1 MSEEK
6 RLQEDLEKGKA
17 MEEFFE
23 EAPLQRIA
31 EEKAA
36 YEEKVAKATA
46 KFPERK
52 EVEGQRLY
60 TPLDVK
66 DFDYCEKLG
75 FPGMYPFTRGVQPTM
90 YRGRLWTMRAYAGF
104 ATAEETN
111 ARYKY
116 LLEAGQTGLSV
127 AMDLPTQIGLDS
139 DHELSHGEVGKVG
152 VAIDSLADM
161 EALFEGIPLDKV
173 STSMT
178 INGPAAVLLAM
189 YVAVAE
195 KQGVKPEQLRG
206 TIQNDILKEYIARG
220 TYIFPPRP
228 SMRLVTD
235 TFAYCSKNIPKWNT
249 ISVGAYHI
257 REAGASEVQE
267 IAFAFANAMA
277 YIDAAIQA
285 GQKVD
290 DFAPG
295 ISWIFTAGLDFFSEV
310 AKFRAARRLWA
321 RIMKERY
328 GATVPKA
335 QMLRVHVH
343 TAGSVLTAQQPLINA
358 IRITWQAM
366 SAILGGIQSMACCAY
381 DEAIAIPTEESATL
395 ALRTQQLLAYESNIP
410 NTIDPLAGS
419 YYVESLTDKI
429 EQEAYEYIKK
439 IDEMGGAVAAIEH
452 GYMQQEMARN
462 AFSDQRDIETGK
474 RTVIGVNKY
483 VDNSKANEDQE
494 VLTVDLAVGERQV
507 ARLEKMKA
515 NRDNE
520 AVKASLEKLR
530 AAAKGTENLMP
541 YLIDAV
547 KTYATLGEICGVLR
561 EEFGEFKPSIYY

>member
-1 MSEEK
+1 MDKEK
-6 RLQEDLEKGKA
+6 LQQGLNEY
-17 MEEFFE
+17 
-23 EAPLQRIA
+23 EA
-31 EEKAA
+31 
-36 YEEKVAKATA
+36 KVAKATA

-52 EVEGQRLY
+52 NFEAQRLY
-60 TPLDVK
+60 TPLDIE
-66 DFDYCEKLG
+66 DFDYGEKLG
-75 FPGMYPFTRGVQPTM
+75 FPGQYPFTRGVQPTM

-161 EALFEGIPLDKV
+161 EALFDGIPLDKV

-195 KQGVKPEQLRG
+195 KQGVKPEALKG

-228 SMRLVTD
+228 SMRLITD
-235 TFAYCSKNIPKWNT
+235 TFEYCSKNIPKWNT

-277 YIDAAIQA
+277 YIDAAIKA

-295 ISWIFTAGLDFFSEV
+295 ISWIFTAGLDFFGEV
-310 AKFRAARRLWA
+310 TKFRAARRLWA

-328 GATVPKA
+328 GASVPKA

-343 TAGSVLTAQQPLINA
+343 TAGSVLTAQQPLNNVV
-358 IRITWQAM
+358 RITWQAL
-366 SAILGGIQSMACCAY
+366 SAVLGGIQSMACCAY
-381 DEAIAIPTEESATL
+381 DEAIALPTEESATL
-395 ALRTQQLLAYESNIP
+395 ALRTQQLLAYESGVTD
-410 NTIDPLAGS
+410 TIDPLAGS
-419 YYVESLTDKI
+419 YYIETLTDKI
-429 EQEAYEYIKK
+429 EKEAYDYIDK
-439 IDEMGGAVAAIEH
+439 IDRMGGAVAAIEQ
-452 GYMQQEMARN
+452 GYMQQEMA
-462 AFSDQRDIETGK
+462 AHAYEYQHEVEVGK
-474 RTVIGVNKY
+474 RTVIGVNKFN
-483 VDNSKANEDQE
+483 DSKKLAEQD
-494 VLTVDLAVGERQV
+494 VLTADLSVGERQI

-515 NRDNE
+515 ARDNE
-520 AVKASLEKLR
+520 AVKAALEKLR
-530 AAAKGTENLMP
+530 EAAKGTENLMP

-561 EEFGEFKPSIYY
+561 EEFGEYKQSGSMF

>member
-1 MSEEK
+1 MDKEK
-6 RLQEDLEKGKA
+6 LQQGLNEY
-17 MEEFFE
+17 
-23 EAPLQRIA
+23 EA
-31 EEKAA
+31 
-36 YEEKVAKATA
+36 KVAKAVE

-52 EVEGQRLY
+52 NFETQRLY
-60 TPLDVK
+60 TPLDIE
-66 DFDYCEKLG
+66 DFDYGEKLG
-75 FPGMYPFTRGVQPTM
+75 FPGQYPFTRGVQPTM

-161 EALFEGIPLDKV
+161 EALFDGIPLDKV

-195 KQGVKPEQLRG
+195 KQGVKPEALKG

-228 SMRLVTD
+228 SMRLITD
-235 TFAYCSKNIPKWNT
+235 TFEYCSKNIPKWNT

-277 YIDAAIQA
+277 YIDAAIKA

-295 ISWIFTAGLDFFSEV
+295 ISWIFTAGLDFFGEV

-328 GATVPKA
+328 GASVPKA

-343 TAGSVLTAQQPLINA
+343 TAGSVLTAQQPLNNVV
-358 IRITWQAM
+358 RITWQAL
-366 SAILGGIQSMACCAY
+366 SAVLGGIQSMACCAY
-381 DEAIAIPTEESATL
+381 DEAIALPTEESATL
-395 ALRTQQLLAYESNIP
+395 ALRTQQLLAYESGVTD
-410 NTIDPLAGS
+410 TIDPLAGS
-419 YYVESLTDKI
+419 YYIETLTDKI
-429 EQEAYEYIKK
+429 EKEAYDYIDK
-439 IDEMGGAVAAIEH
+439 IDRMGGAVAAIEQ
-452 GYMQQEMARN
+452 GYMQQEMA
-462 AFSDQRDIETGK
+462 AHAYEYQHEVELGK
-474 RTVIGVNKY
+474 RTVIGVNKFN
-483 VDNSKANEDQE
+483 DSKKLAEQD
-494 VLTVDLAVGERQV
+494 VLMADLSVGERQI

-515 NRDNE
+515 ARDNE
-520 AVKASLEKLR
+520 AVKAALEKLR
-530 AAAKGTENLMP
+530 EAAKGTENLMP

-561 EEFGEFKPSIYY
+561 EEFGEYKQSGSMF

>member
-1 MSEEK
+1 MDKEK
-6 RLQEDLEKGKA
+6 LQQGLNEY
-17 MEEFFE
+17 
-23 EAPLQRIA
+23 EA
-31 EEKAA
+31 
-36 YEEKVAKATA
+36 KVAKAVA

-52 EVEGQRLY
+52 NFEAQRLY
-60 TPLDVK
+60 TPLDIE
-66 DFDYCEKLG
+66 DFDYDEKLG
-75 FPGMYPFTRGVQPTM
+75 FPGQYPFTRGVQPTM

-161 EALFEGIPLDKV
+161 EALFDGIPLDKV

-195 KQGVKPEQLRG
+195 KQGVKPEALKG

-228 SMRLVTD
+228 SMRLITD
-235 TFAYCSKNIPKWNT
+235 TFEYCSKNIPKWNT

-277 YIDAAIQA
+277 YIDAAIKA

-295 ISWIFTAGLDFFSEV
+295 ISWIFTAGRDFFGEI

-328 GATVPKA
+328 GASVPKA

-343 TAGSVLTAQQPLINA
+343 TAGSVLTAQQPLNNVV
-358 IRITWQAM
+358 RITWQAL
-366 SAILGGIQSMACCAY
+366 SAVLGGIQSMACCAY
-381 DEAIAIPTEESATL
+381 DEAIALPTEESATL
-395 ALRTQQLLAYESNIP
+395 ALRTQQLLAYESGVTD
-410 NTIDPLAGS
+410 TIDPLTGS
-419 YYVESLTDKI
+419 YYLETLTDKI
-429 EQEAYEYIKK
+429 EKEAYDYIDK
-439 IDEMGGAVAAIEH
+439 IDRMGGAVAAIEQ
-452 GYMQQEMARN
+452 GYMQQEMA
-462 AFSDQRDIETGK
+462 AHAYEYQHEVELGK
-474 RTVIGVNKY
+474 RTVIGVNKFN
-483 VDNSKANEDQE
+483 DSKKLAEQD
-494 VLTVDLAVGERQV
+494 VLTADLSVGERQI

-515 NRDNE
+515 ARDNE
-520 AVKASLEKLR
+520 AVKAELEKLR
-530 AAAKGTENLMP
+530 EAAKGTENLMP

-561 EEFGEFKPSIYY
+561 EEFGEYKQSGSMF

>member
-1 MSEEK
+1 MDKEK
-6 RLQEDLEKGKA
+6 LQQGLNEY
-17 MEEFFE
+17 
-23 EAPLQRIA
+23 EA
-31 EEKAA
+31 
-36 YEEKVAKATA
+36 KVAKATA

-52 EVEGQRLY
+52 NFETQRLY
-60 TPLDVK
+60 TPLDIE
-66 DFDYCEKLG
+66 DFDYGEKLG
-75 FPGMYPFTRGVQPTM
+75 FPGQYPFTRGVQPTM

-161 EALFEGIPLDKV
+161 EALFDGIPLDKV

-195 KQGVKPEQLRG
+195 KQGVKPEALKG

-228 SMRLVTD
+228 SMRLITD
-235 TFAYCSKNIPKWNT
+235 TFEYCSKNIPKWNT

-277 YIDAAIQA
+277 YIDAAIKA

-295 ISWIFTAGLDFFSEV
+295 ISWIFTAGLDFFGEV

-328 GATVPKA
+328 GASVPKA

-343 TAGSVLTAQQPLINA
+343 TAGSVLTAQQPLNNVV
-358 IRITWQAM
+358 RITWQAL
-366 SAILGGIQSMACCAY
+366 SAVLGGIQSMACCAY
-381 DEAIAIPTEESATL
+381 DEAIALPTEESATL
-395 ALRTQQLLAYESNIP
+395 ALRTQQLLAYESEVTD
-410 NTIDPLAGS
+410 TIDPLAGS
-419 YYVESLTDKI
+419 YYIETLTDKI
-429 EQEAYEYIKK
+429 EKEAYDYIDK
-439 IDEMGGAVAAIEH
+439 IDRMGGAVAAIEQ
-452 GYMQQEMARN
+452 GYMQQEMA
-462 AFSDQRDIETGK
+462 AHAYEYQHEVELGK
-474 RTVIGVNKY
+474 RTVIGVNKFN
-483 VDNSKANEDQE
+483 DSKKLAEQD
-494 VLTVDLAVGERQV
+494 VLTADLSVGERQI

-515 NRDNE
+515 ARDNE
-520 AVKASLEKLR
+520 AVKAALEKLR
-530 AAAKGTENLMP
+530 EAAKGTENLMP

-561 EEFGEFKPSIYY
+561 EEFGEYKQSGSMF

>member
-1 MSEEK
+1 MDKEK
-6 RLQEDLEKGKA
+6 LQQGLNEY
-17 MEEFFE
+17 
-23 EAPLQRIA
+23 EA
-31 EEKAA
+31 
-36 YEEKVAKATA
+36 KVAKAVA

-52 EVEGQRLY
+52 NFEAQRLY
-60 TPLDVK
+60 TPLDIE
-66 DFDYCEKLG
+66 DFDYGEKLG
-75 FPGMYPFTRGVQPTM
+75 FPGQYPFTRGVQPTM

-161 EALFEGIPLDKV
+161 EALFDGIPLDKV

-195 KQGVKPEQLRG
+195 KQGVKPEALKG

-228 SMRLVTD
+228 SMRLITD
-235 TFAYCSKNIPKWNT
+235 TFEYCSKNIPKWNT

-277 YIDAAIQA
+277 YIDAAIKA

-295 ISWIFTAGLDFFSEV
+295 ISWIFTAGLDFFGEV

-328 GATVPKA
+328 GASVPKA

-343 TAGSVLTAQQPLINA
+343 TAGSVLTAQQPLNNVV
-358 IRITWQAM
+358 RITWQAL
-366 SAILGGIQSMACCAY
+366 SAVLGGIQSMACCAY
-381 DEAIAIPTEESATL
+381 DEAIALPTEESATL
-395 ALRTQQLLAYESNIP
+395 ALRTQQLLAYESGVTD
-410 NTIDPLAGS
+410 TIDPLAGS
-419 YYVESLTDKI
+419 YYIETLTDKI
-429 EQEAYEYIKK
+429 EKEAYDYIDK
-439 IDEMGGAVAAIEH
+439 IDRMGGAVAAIEQ
-452 GYMQQEMARN
+452 GYMQQDMA
-462 AFSDQRDIETGK
+462 AHAYEYQHEVELGK
-474 RTVIGVNKY
+474 RTVIGVNKFN
-483 VDNSKANEDQE
+483 DSKKLAEQD
-494 VLTVDLAVGERQV
+494 VLTADLSVGERQI

-515 NRDNE
+515 ARDNE
-520 AVKASLEKLR
+520 AVKAALEKLR
-530 AAAKGTENLMP
+530 EAAKGTENLMP

-561 EEFGEFKPSIYY
+561 EEFGEYKQSGSMF

>member
-1 MSEEK
+1 MDKEK
-6 RLQEDLEKGKA
+6 LQQGLNEY
-17 MEEFFE
+17 
-23 EAPLQRIA
+23 EA
-31 EEKAA
+31 
-36 YEEKVAKATA
+36 KVAKATA

-52 EVEGQRLY
+52 NFEAQRLY
-60 TPLDVK
+60 TPLDIE
-66 DFDYCEKLG
+66 DFDYGEKLG
-75 FPGMYPFTRGVQPTM
+75 FPGQYPFTRGVQPTM

-161 EALFEGIPLDKV
+161 EALFDGIPLDKV

-195 KQGVKPEQLRG
+195 KQGVKPEALKG

-228 SMRLVTD
+228 SMRLITD
-235 TFAYCSKNIPKWNT
+235 TFEYCSKNIPKWNT

-277 YIDAAIQA
+277 YIDAAIKA

-295 ISWIFTAGLDFFSEV
+295 ISWIFTAGLDFFGEV

-328 GATVPKA
+328 GASVPKA

-343 TAGSVLTAQQPLINA
+343 TAGSVLTAQQPLNNVV
-358 IRITWQAM
+358 RITWQAL
-366 SAILGGIQSMACCAY
+366 SAVLGGIQSMACCAY
-381 DEAIAIPTEESATL
+381 DEAIALPTEESATL
-395 ALRTQQLLAYESNIP
+395 ALRTQQLLAYESGVTD
-410 NTIDPLAGS
+410 TIDPLAGS
-419 YYVESLTDKI
+419 YYIEALTDKI
-429 EQEAYEYIKK
+429 EKEAYDYIDK
-439 IDEMGGAVAAIEH
+439 IDRMGGAVAAIEQ
-452 GYMQQEMARN
+452 GYMQQEMA
-462 AFSDQRDIETGK
+462 AHAYEYQHEVELGK
-474 RTVIGVNKY
+474 RTVIGVNKFN
-483 VDNSKANEDQE
+483 DSKKLAEQD
-494 VLTVDLAVGERQV
+494 VLTADLSVGERQI

-515 NRDNE
+515 ARDNE
-520 AVKASLEKLR
+520 AVKAALEKLR
-530 AAAKGTENLMP
+530 EAAKGTENLMP

-561 EEFGEFKPSIYY
+561 EEFGEYKQSGSMF

>member
-1 MSEEK
+1 MDKEK
-6 RLQEDLEKGKA
+6 LQQELNDY
-17 MEEFFE
+17 
-23 EAPLQRIA
+23 EA
-31 EEKAA
+31 
-36 YEEKVAKATA
+36 KVAKATA

-52 EVEGQRLY
+52 NFEAQRLY
-60 TPLDVK
+60 TPLDIE
-66 DFDYCEKLG
+66 DFEYGEKLG
-75 FPGMYPFTRGVQPTM
+75 FPGQYPFTRGVQPTM

-161 EALFEGIPLDKV
+161 EALFDGIPLDKV

-195 KQGVKPEQLRG
+195 KQGVKPEALKG

-228 SMRLVTD
+228 SMRLITD
-235 TFAYCSKNIPKWNT
+235 TFEYCSKNIPKWNT

-277 YIDAAIQA
+277 YIDAAIKA

-295 ISWIFTAGLDFFSEV
+295 ISWIFTAGLDFFGEV

-328 GATVPKA
+328 GASVPKA

-343 TAGSVLTAQQPLINA
+343 TAGSVLTAQQPLNNVV
-358 IRITWQAM
+358 RITWQAL
-366 SAILGGIQSMACCAY
+366 SAVLGGIQSMACCAY
-381 DEAIAIPTEESATL
+381 DEAIALPTEESATL
-395 ALRTQQLLAYESNIP
+395 ALRTQQLLAYESGVTD
-410 NTIDPLAGS
+410 TIDPLAGS
-419 YYVESLTDKI
+419 YYIETLTDKI
-429 EQEAYEYIKK
+429 EKEAYDYIDK
-439 IDEMGGAVAAIEH
+439 IDRMGGAVAAIEQ
-452 GYMQQEMARN
+452 GYMQQEMA
-462 AFSDQRDIETGK
+462 AHAYEYQHEVELGK
-474 RTVIGVNKY
+474 RTVIGVNKFN
-483 VDNSKANEDQE
+483 DSKKLAEQD
-494 VLTVDLAVGERQV
+494 VLTADLSVGERQI

-515 NRDNE
+515 ARDNE
-520 AVKASLEKLR
+520 AVKAALEKLR
-530 AAAKGTENLMP
+530 EAAKGTENLMP

-561 EEFGEFKPSIYY
+561 EEFGEYKQSGSMF

>member
-1 MSEEK
+1 MDKEK
-6 RLQEDLEKGKA
+6 LQQGLNEY
-17 MEEFFE
+17 
-23 EAPLQRIA
+23 EA
-31 EEKAA
+31 
-36 YEEKVAKATA
+36 KVAKATA

-52 EVEGQRLY
+52 NFEVQRLY
-60 TPLDVK
+60 TPLDIE
-66 DFDYCEKLG
+66 DFDYGEKLG
-75 FPGMYPFTRGVQPTM
+75 FPGQYPFTRGVQPTM

-161 EALFEGIPLDKV
+161 EALFDGIPLDKV

-195 KQGVKPEQLRG
+195 KQGVKPEALKG

-228 SMRLVTD
+228 SMRLITD
-235 TFAYCSKNIPKWNT
+235 TFEYCSKNIPKWNT

-277 YIDAAIQA
+277 YIDAAIKA

-295 ISWIFTAGLDFFSEV
+295 ISWIFTAGLDFFGEV

-328 GATVPKA
+328 GASVPKA

-343 TAGSVLTAQQPLINA
+343 TAGSVLTAQQPLNNVV
-358 IRITWQAM
+358 RITWQAL
-366 SAILGGIQSMACCAY
+366 SAVLGGIQSMACCAY
-381 DEAIAIPTEESATL
+381 DEAIALPTEESATL
-395 ALRTQQLLAYESNIP
+395 ALRTQQLLAYESGVTD
-410 NTIDPLAGS
+410 TIDPLAGS
-419 YYVESLTDKI
+419 YYIETLTDKI
-429 EQEAYEYIKK
+429 EKEAYDYIDK
-439 IDEMGGAVAAIEH
+439 IERMGGAVAAIEQ
-452 GYMQQEMARN
+452 GYMQQEMA
-462 AFSDQRDIETGK
+462 AHAYEYQHEVELGK
-474 RTVIGVNKY
+474 RTVIGVNKFN
-483 VDNSKANEDQE
+483 DSKKLAEQD
-494 VLTVDLAVGERQV
+494 VLTADLSVGERQI

-515 NRDNE
+515 ARNNE
-520 AVKASLEKLR
+520 AVKAALEKLR
-530 AAAKGTENLMP
+530 EAAKGTENLMP

-561 EEFGEFKPSIYY
+561 EEFGEYKQSGSMF

>member
-1 MSEEK
+1 MDKEK
-6 RLQEDLEKGKA
+6 LQKGLN
-17 MEEFFE
+17 EY
-23 EAPLQRIA
+23 EA
-31 EEKAA
+31 
-36 YEEKVAKATA
+36 KVAKATA

-52 EVEGQRLY
+52 NFEAQRLY
-60 TPLDVK
+60 TPLDIE
-66 DFDYCEKLG
+66 DFDYGEKLG
-75 FPGMYPFTRGVQPTM
+75 FPGQYPFTRGVQPTM

-161 EALFEGIPLDKV
+161 EALFDGIPLDKV

-195 KQGVKPEQLRG
+195 KQGVKPEALKG

-228 SMRLVTD
+228 SMRLITD
-235 TFAYCSKNIPKWNT
+235 TFEYCSKNIPKWNT

-277 YIDAAIQA
+277 YIDAAIKA

-295 ISWIFTAGLDFFSEV
+295 ISWIFTAGLDFFGEV

-328 GATVPKA
+328 GASVPKA

-343 TAGSVLTAQQPLINA
+343 TAGSVLTAQQPLNNVV
-358 IRITWQAM
+358 RITWQAL
-366 SAILGGIQSMACCAY
+366 SAVLGGIQSMACCAY
-381 DEAIAIPTEESATL
+381 DEAIALPTEESATL
-395 ALRTQQLLAYESNIP
+395 ALRTQQLLAYESGVTD
-410 NTIDPLAGS
+410 TIDPLAGS
-419 YYVESLTDKI
+419 YYIETLTDKI
-429 EQEAYEYIKK
+429 EKEAYDYIDK
-439 IDEMGGAVAAIEH
+439 IDRMGGAVAAIEQ
-452 GYMQQEMARN
+452 GYMQQEMA
-462 AFSDQRDIETGK
+462 AHAYEYQHEVELGK
-474 RTVIGVNKY
+474 HTVIGVNKFN
-483 VDNSKANEDQE
+483 DSKKLAEQD
-494 VLTVDLAVGERQV
+494 VLTADLSVGERQI

-515 NRDNE
+515 ARDND
-520 AVKASLEKLR
+520 AVKAALEKLR
-530 AAAKGTENLMP
+530 EAAKGTENLMP
-541 YLIDAV
+541 YLINAV

-561 EEFGEFKPSIYY
+561 EEFGEYKQSGSMF

>member
-1 MSEEK
+1 MDKEK
-6 RLQEDLEKGKA
+6 LQQGLNEY
-17 MEEFFE
+17 
-23 EAPLQRIA
+23 EA
-31 EEKAA
+31 
-36 YEEKVAKATA
+36 KVAKATA

-52 EVEGQRLY
+52 NFEAQRLY
-60 TPLDVK
+60 TPLDIE
-66 DFDYCEKLG
+66 DFDYGEKLG
-75 FPGMYPFTRGVQPTM
+75 FPGQYPFTRGVQPTM

-161 EALFEGIPLDKV
+161 EALFDGIPLDKV

-195 KQGVKPEQLRG
+195 KQGVKPEALKG

-228 SMRLVTD
+228 SMRLITD
-235 TFAYCSKNIPKWNT
+235 TFEYCSKNIPKWNT

-277 YIDAAIQA
+277 YIDAAIKA

-295 ISWIFTAGLDFFSEV
+295 ISWIFTAGLDFFGEV

-328 GATVPKA
+328 GASVPKA

-343 TAGSVLTAQQPLINA
+343 TAGSVLTAQQPLNNVV
-358 IRITWQAM
+358 RITWQAL
-366 SAILGGIQSMACCAY
+366 SAVLGGIQSMACCAY
-381 DEAIAIPTEESATL
+381 DEAIALPTEESATL
-395 ALRTQQLLAYESNIP
+395 ALRTQQLLAYESGVTD
-410 NTIDPLAGS
+410 TIDPLAGS
-419 YYVESLTDKI
+419 YYIETLTDKI
-429 EQEAYEYIKK
+429 EKEAYDYIDK
-439 IDEMGGAVAAIEH
+439 IDRMGGAVAAIEQ
-452 GYMQQEMARN
+452 GYMQQEMA
-462 AFSDQRDIETGK
+462 AHAYEYQHEVELGK
-474 RTVIGVNKY
+474 RTVIGVNKFN
-483 VDNSKANEDQE
+483 DSKKLAEQD
-494 VLTVDLAVGERQV
+494 VLTADLSVGERQI

-515 NRDNE
+515 ARDNK
-520 AVKASLEKLR
+520 AVKAALEKLR
-530 AAAKGTENLMP
+530 EAAKGTENLMP

-561 EEFGEFKPSIYY
+561 EEFGEYKQSGSMF

>member
-1 MSEEK
+1 MAEMMNDNKEM
-6 RLQEDLEKGKA
+6 LQQGLE
-17 MEEFFE
+17 
-23 EAPLQRIA
+23 
-31 EEKAA
+31 A
-36 YEEKVAKATA
+36 YNAKVSKATA
-46 KFPERK
+46 KFPERPHMDAK
-52 EVEGQRLY
+52 QRIY
-60 TPLDVK
+60 TPLDIEGFNYLEK
-66 DFDYCEKLG
+66 DG
-75 FPGMYPFTRGVQPTM
+75 FPGQYPFTRGVQPTM

-116 LLEAGQTGLSV
+116 LLQAGQTGLSV

-139 DHELSHGEVGKVG
+139 DAELSHGEVGKVG

-161 EALFEGIPLDKV
+161 EQLFDGIPLDKV

-228 SMRLVTD
+228 SMRLITN
-235 TFAYCSKNIPKWNT
+235 TFEYCSKYIPKWNT

-257 REAGASEVQE
+257 REAGSSEVQE
-267 IAFAFANAMA
+267 IAFAFANAIA
-277 YIDAAIQA
+277 YIDAAIKA

-295 ISWIFTAGLDFFSEV
+295 ISWIFTAGLDFFFEI

-343 TAGSVLTAQQPLINA
+343 TAGSVLTAQQPLNNVA
-358 IRITWQAM
+358 RITWQAM
-366 SAILGGIQSMACCAY
+366 SAVLGGIQSMACCAY
-381 DEAIAIPTEESATL
+381 DEALSLPTEESATL
-395 ALRTQQLLAYESNIP
+395 ALRTQQLIAYESGVAD
-410 NTIDPLAGS
+410 TIDPLAGS
-419 YYVESLTDKI
+419 YYVEALTNKI
-429 EQEAYEYIKK
+429 EKEAEEYIKK
-439 IDEMGGAVAAIEH
+439 IDEMGGAVAAIEQ
-452 GYMQQEMARN
+452 GYMQREMA
-462 AFSDQRDIETGK
+462 AHAYEDLTAIETGK
-474 RTVIGVNKY
+474 KTVIGVNKY
-483 VDNSKANEDQE
+483 ADNKGAAEGESLKA
-494 VLTVDLAVGERQV
+494 DLSVGERQIKRV
-507 ARLEKMKA
+507 NDMKA
-515 NRDNE
+515 KRDQAAVDKALAELKE
-520 AVKASLEKLR
+520 AC
-530 AAAKGTENLMP
+530 KGEENLMP
-541 YLIDAV
+541 YLIAAV
-547 KTYATLGEICGVLR
+547 KTYATLGEICGVMR
-561 EEFGEFKPSIYY
+561 EVFGEYKQDGSAF

>member
-1 MSEEK
+1 MEK
-6 RLQEDLEKGKA
+6 EKLQQGLNDYKA
-17 MEEFFE
+17 
-23 EAPLQRIA
+23 
-31 EEKAA
+31 
-36 YEEKVAKATA
+36 KVAKATA

-52 EVEGQRLY
+52 NFEAQRLY
-60 TPLDVK
+60 TPLDIE
-66 DFDYCEKLG
+66 DFDYGEKLG
-75 FPGMYPFTRGVQPTM
+75 FPGQYPFTRGVQPTM

-161 EALFEGIPLDKV
+161 EALFDGIPLDKV

-195 KQGVKPEQLRG
+195 KQGVKPEALKG

-228 SMRLVTD
+228 SMRLITD
-235 TFAYCSKNIPKWNT
+235 TFEYCSKNIPKWNT

-277 YIDAAIQA
+277 YIDAAIKA

-295 ISWIFTAGLDFFSEV
+295 ISWIFTAGLDFFGEV

-328 GATVPKA
+328 GASVPKA

-343 TAGSVLTAQQPLINA
+343 TAGSVLTAQQPLNNVV
-358 IRITWQAM
+358 RITWQAL
-366 SAILGGIQSMACCAY
+366 SAVLGGIQSMACCAY
-381 DEAIAIPTEESATL
+381 DEAIALPTEESATL
-395 ALRTQQLLAYESNIP
+395 ALRTQQLLAYESGVTD
-410 NTIDPLAGS
+410 TIDPLAGS
-419 YYVESLTDKI
+419 YYIETLTDKI
-429 EQEAYEYIKK
+429 EKEAYDYIDK
-439 IDEMGGAVAAIEH
+439 IDRMGGAVAAIEQ
-452 GYMQQEMARN
+452 GYMQQEMA
-462 AFSDQRDIETGK
+462 AHAYEYQHEVELGK
-474 RTVIGVNKY
+474 RTVIGVNKFN
-483 VDNSKANEDQE
+483 DSKKLAEQD
-494 VLTVDLAVGERQV
+494 VLTADLSVGERQI

-515 NRDNE
+515 ARDNG
-520 AVKASLEKLR
+520 AVKVALEKLR
-530 AAAKGTENLMP
+530 EAAKGTENLMP

-561 EEFGEFKPSIYY
+561 EEFGEYKQSGSMF

>member
-1 MSEEK
+1 MDKEK
-6 RLQEDLEKGKA
+6 LQQGLNEY
-17 MEEFFE
+17 
-23 EAPLQRIA
+23 EA
-31 EEKAA
+31 
-36 YEEKVAKATA
+36 KVAKAVA

-52 EVEGQRLY
+52 NFEAQRLY
-60 TPLDVK
+60 TPLDIE
-66 DFDYCEKLG
+66 DFDYGEKLG
-75 FPGMYPFTRGVQPTM
+75 FPGQYPFTRGVQPTM

-161 EALFEGIPLDKV
+161 EALFDGIPLDKV

-195 KQGVKPEQLRG
+195 KQGVKPEALKG

-228 SMRLVTD
+228 SMRLITD
-235 TFAYCSKNIPKWNT
+235 TFEYCSKNIPKWNT

-277 YIDAAIQA
+277 YIDAAIKA

-295 ISWIFTAGLDFFSEV
+295 ISWIFTAGLDFFGEV

-328 GATVPKA
+328 GASVPKA

-343 TAGSVLTAQQPLINA
+343 TAGSVLTAQQPLNNVV
-358 IRITWQAM
+358 RITWQAL
-366 SAILGGIQSMACCAY
+366 SAVLGGIQSMACCAY
-381 DEAIAIPTEESATL
+381 DEAIALPTEESATL
-395 ALRTQQLLAYESNIP
+395 ALRTQQLLAYESGVTD
-410 NTIDPLAGS
+410 TIDPLAGS
-419 YYVESLTDKI
+419 YYIETLTDKI
-429 EQEAYEYIKK
+429 EKEAYDYIDK
-439 IDEMGGAVAAIEH
+439 IDRMGGAVAAIEQ
-452 GYMQQEMARN
+452 GYMQQEMAVH
-462 AFSDQRDIETGK
+462 AYEYQHEVELGK
-474 RTVIGVNKY
+474 RTVIGVNKFN
-483 VDNSKANEDQE
+483 DSKKLAEQD
-494 VLTVDLAVGERQV
+494 VLTADLSVGERQI

-515 NRDNE
+515 ARDNE
-520 AVKASLEKLR
+520 AVKAALEKLR
-530 AAAKGTENLMP
+530 EAAKGTENLMP

-561 EEFGEFKPSIYY
+561 EEFGEYKQSGSMF

>member
-1 MSEEK
+1 MDKEK
-6 RLQEDLEKGKA
+6 LQQGLNEY
-17 MEEFFE
+17 
-23 EAPLQRIA
+23 EA
-31 EEKAA
+31 
-36 YEEKVAKATA
+36 KVAKAVV

-52 EVEGQRLY
+52 NFEAQRLY
-60 TPLDVK
+60 TPLDIE
-66 DFDYCEKLG
+66 DFDYGEKLG
-75 FPGMYPFTRGVQPTM
+75 FPGQYPFTRGVQPTM

-161 EALFEGIPLDKV
+161 EALFDGIPLDKV

-195 KQGVKPEQLRG
+195 KQGVKPEALKG

-228 SMRLVTD
+228 SMRLITD
-235 TFAYCSKNIPKWNT
+235 TFEYCSKNIPKWNT

-277 YIDAAIQA
+277 YIDAAIKA

-295 ISWIFTAGLDFFSEV
+295 ISWIFTAGLDFFGEV

-328 GATVPKA
+328 GASVPKA

-343 TAGSVLTAQQPLINA
+343 TAGSVLTAQQPLNNVV
-358 IRITWQAM
+358 RITWQAL
-366 SAILGGIQSMACCAY
+366 SAVLGGIQSMACCAY
-381 DEAIAIPTEESATL
+381 DEAIALPTEESATL
-395 ALRTQQLLAYESNIP
+395 ALRTQQLLAYESGVTD
-410 NTIDPLAGS
+410 TIDPLAGS
-419 YYVESLTDKI
+419 YYIETLTDKI
-429 EQEAYEYIKK
+429 EKEAYDYIDK
-439 IDEMGGAVAAIEH
+439 IDRMGGAVAAIEQ
-452 GYMQQEMARN
+452 GYMQQEMA
-462 AFSDQRDIETGK
+462 AHAYEYQHEVELGK
-474 RTVIGVNKY
+474 RTVIGVNKFN
-483 VDNSKANEDQE
+483 DSKKLAEQD
-494 VLTVDLAVGERQV
+494 VLMADLSVGERQI

-515 NRDNE
+515 ARDNE
-520 AVKASLEKLR
+520 AVKAALEKLR
-530 AAAKGTENLMP
+530 EAAKGTENLMP

-561 EEFGEFKPSIYY
+561 EEFGEYKQSGSMF

>member
-1 MSEEK
+1 MDKEK
-6 RLQEDLEKGKA
+6 LQQGLNEY
-17 MEEFFE
+17 
-23 EAPLQRIA
+23 EA
-31 EEKAA
+31 
-36 YEEKVAKATA
+36 KVAKATA

-52 EVEGQRLY
+52 NFEAQRLY
-60 TPLDVK
+60 TPLDIE
-66 DFDYCEKLG
+66 DFDYGEKLG
-75 FPGMYPFTRGVQPTM
+75 FPGKYPFTRGVQPTM

-161 EALFEGIPLDKV
+161 EALFDGIPLDKV

-195 KQGVKPEQLRG
+195 KQGVKPEALKG

-228 SMRLVTD
+228 SMRLITD
-235 TFAYCSKNIPKWNT
+235 TFEYCSKNIPKWNT

-277 YIDAAIQA
+277 YIDAAIKA

-295 ISWIFTAGLDFFSEV
+295 ISWIFTAGLDFFGEV

-328 GATVPKA
+328 GASVPKA

-343 TAGSVLTAQQPLINA
+343 TAGSVLTAQQPLNNVV
-358 IRITWQAM
+358 RITWQAL
-366 SAILGGIQSMACCAY
+366 SAVLGGIQSMACCAY
-381 DEAIAIPTEESATL
+381 DEAIALPTEESATL
-395 ALRTQQLLAYESNIP
+395 ALRTQQLLAYESGVTD
-410 NTIDPLAGS
+410 TIDPLAGS
-419 YYVESLTDKI
+419 YYIETLTDKI
-429 EQEAYEYIKK
+429 EKEAYDYIDK
-439 IDEMGGAVAAIEH
+439 IDRMGGAVAAIEQ
-452 GYMQQEMARN
+452 GYMQQEMA
-462 AFSDQRDIETGK
+462 AHAYEYQHEVELGK
-474 RTVIGVNKY
+474 RTVIGVNKFN
-483 VDNSKANEDQE
+483 DSKKLAEQD
-494 VLTVDLAVGERQV
+494 VLTADLSVGERQI

-515 NRDNE
+515 ARDNE
-520 AVKASLEKLR
+520 AVKAALEKLR
-530 AAAKGTENLMP
+530 EAAKGTENLMP

-561 EEFGEFKPSIYY
+561 EEFGEYKQSGSMF

>member
-1 MSEEK
+1 MDKEK
-6 RLQEDLEKGKA
+6 LQQGLNEY
-17 MEEFFE
+17 
-23 EAPLQRIA
+23 EA
-31 EEKAA
+31 
-36 YEEKVAKATA
+36 KVAKATA

-52 EVEGQRLY
+52 NFEAQRLY
-60 TPLDVK
+60 TPLDIE
-66 DFDYCEKLG
+66 DFDYGEKLG
-75 FPGMYPFTRGVQPTM
+75 FPGQYPFTRGVQPTM

-161 EALFEGIPLDKV
+161 EALFDGIPLDKV

-195 KQGVKPEQLRG
+195 KKGVKPEALKG

-228 SMRLVTD
+228 SMRLITD
-235 TFAYCSKNIPKWNT
+235 TFEYCSKNIPKWNT

-277 YIDAAIQA
+277 YIDAAIKA

-295 ISWIFTAGLDFFSEV
+295 ISWIFTAGLDFFGEV

-328 GATVPKA
+328 GASVPKA

-343 TAGSVLTAQQPLINA
+343 TAGSVLTAQQPLNNVV
-358 IRITWQAM
+358 RITWQAL
-366 SAILGGIQSMACCAY
+366 SAVLGGIQSMACCAY
-381 DEAIAIPTEESATL
+381 DEAIALPTEESATL
-395 ALRTQQLLAYESNIP
+395 ALRTQQLLAHESGVTD
-410 NTIDPLAGS
+410 TIDPLAGS
-419 YYVESLTDKI
+419 YYIETLTDKI
-429 EQEAYEYIKK
+429 EKEAYEYIDK
-439 IDEMGGAVAAIEH
+439 IDRMGGAVAAIEQ
-452 GYMQQEMARN
+452 GYMQQEMA
-462 AFSDQRDIETGK
+462 AHAYEYQHEVELGK
-474 RTVIGVNKY
+474 RTVIGVNKFN
-483 VDNSKANEDQE
+483 DSKKLAEQD
-494 VLTVDLAVGERQV
+494 VLTADLSVGERQIV
-507 ARLEKMKA
+507 RLEKMKA
-515 NRDNE
+515 ARDNE
-520 AVKASLEKLR
+520 AVKAALEKLR
-530 AAAKGTENLMP
+530 EAAKGTENLMP

-561 EEFGEFKPSIYY
+561 EEFGEYKQSGSMF

>member
-1 MSEEK
+1 MNKEK
-6 RLQEDLEKGKA
+6 LQQGLNEY
-17 MEEFFE
+17 
-23 EAPLQRIA
+23 EA
-31 EEKAA
+31 
-36 YEEKVAKATA
+36 KVAKAVA

-52 EVEGQRLY
+52 NFEAQRLY
-60 TPLDVK
+60 TPLDIE
-66 DFDYCEKLG
+66 DFDYGEKLG
-75 FPGMYPFTRGVQPTM
+75 FPGQYPFTRGVQPTM

-161 EALFEGIPLDKV
+161 EALFDGIPLDKV

-195 KQGVKPEQLRG
+195 KQGVKPEALKG

-228 SMRLVTD
+228 SMRLITD
-235 TFAYCSKNIPKWNT
+235 TFEYCSKNIPKWNT

-277 YIDAAIQA
+277 YIDAAIKA

-295 ISWIFTAGLDFFSEV
+295 ISWIFTAGLDFFGEV

-328 GATVPKA
+328 GASVPKA

-343 TAGSVLTAQQPLINA
+343 TAGSVLTAQQPLNNVV
-358 IRITWQAM
+358 RITWQAL
-366 SAILGGIQSMACCAY
+366 SAVLGGIQSMACCAY
-381 DEAIAIPTEESATL
+381 DEAIALPTEESATL
-395 ALRTQQLLAYESNIP
+395 ALRTQQLLAYESGVTD
-410 NTIDPLAGS
+410 TIDPLAGS
-419 YYVESLTDKI
+419 YYIETLTDKI
-429 EQEAYEYIKK
+429 EKEAYDYIDK
-439 IDEMGGAVAAIEH
+439 IDRMGGAVAAIEQ
-452 GYMQQEMARN
+452 GYMQQEMA
-462 AFSDQRDIETGK
+462 AHAYEYQHEVELGK
-474 RTVIGVNKY
+474 RTVIGVNKFN
-483 VDNSKANEDQE
+483 DSKKLAEQD
-494 VLTVDLAVGERQV
+494 VLMADLSVGERQI

-515 NRDNE
+515 ARDNG
-520 AVKASLEKLR
+520 AVKAALEKLR
-530 AAAKGTENLMP
+530 EAAKGTENLMP

-561 EEFGEFKPSIYY
+561 EEFGEYKQSGSMF

>member
-1 MSEEK
+1 MDKEK
-6 RLQEDLEKGKA
+6 LQQGLNEY
-17 MEEFFE
+17 
-23 EAPLQRIA
+23 EA
-31 EEKAA
+31 
-36 YEEKVAKATA
+36 KVAKATA

-52 EVEGQRLY
+52 NFEAQRLY
-60 TPLDVK
+60 TPLDIE
-66 DFDYCEKLG
+66 DFDYGEKLG
-75 FPGMYPFTRGVQPTM
+75 FPGQYPFTRGVQPTM

-161 EALFEGIPLDKV
+161 EALFDGIPLDKV

-195 KQGVKPEQLRG
+195 KQGVQPEALKG

-228 SMRLVTD
+228 SMRLITD
-235 TFAYCSKNIPKWNT
+235 TFEYCSKNISKWNT

-277 YIDAAIQA
+277 YIDAAIKA

-295 ISWIFTAGLDFFSEV
+295 ISWIFTAGLDFFGEV

-328 GATVPKA
+328 GASVPKA

-343 TAGSVLTAQQPLINA
+343 TAGSVLTAQQPLNNVV
-358 IRITWQAM
+358 RITWQAL
-366 SAILGGIQSMACCAY
+366 SAVLGGIQSMACCAY
-381 DEAIAIPTEESATL
+381 DEAIALPTEESATL
-395 ALRTQQLLAYESNIP
+395 ALRTQQLLAYESGVTD
-410 NTIDPLAGS
+410 TIDPLAGS
-419 YYVESLTDKI
+419 YYIETLTDKI
-429 EQEAYEYIKK
+429 EKEAYDYIDK
-439 IDEMGGAVAAIEH
+439 IDSMGGAVAAIEQ
-452 GYMQQEMARN
+452 GYMQQEMA
-462 AFSDQRDIETGK
+462 AHAYEYQHEVELGK
-474 RTVIGVNKY
+474 RTVIGVNKFN
-483 VDNSKANEDQE
+483 DSKKLAEQD
-494 VLTVDLAVGERQV
+494 VLTADLSVGERQI

-515 NRDNE
+515 ARDNE
-520 AVKASLEKLR
+520 AVKAALEKLR
-530 AAAKGTENLMP
+530 EAAKGTENLMP

-561 EEFGEFKPSIYY
+561 EEFGEYKQSGSMF

>member
-1 MSEEK
+1 MDKEK
-6 RLQEDLEKGKA
+6 LQQGLNEY
-17 MEEFFE
+17 
-23 EAPLQRIA
+23 EA
-31 EEKAA
+31 
-36 YEEKVAKATA
+36 KVAKATA

-52 EVEGQRLY
+52 NFEVQRLY
-60 TPLDVK
+60 TPLDIEE
-66 DFDYCEKLG
+66 FDYGEKLG
-75 FPGMYPFTRGVQPTM
+75 FPGQYPFTRGVQPTM

-161 EALFEGIPLDKV
+161 EALFDGIPLDKV

-195 KQGVKPEQLRG
+195 KQGVKPEALKG

-228 SMRLVTD
+228 SMRLITD
-235 TFAYCSKNIPKWNT
+235 TFEYCSKNIPKWNT

-277 YIDAAIQA
+277 YIDAAIKA

-295 ISWIFTAGLDFFSEV
+295 ISWIFTAGLDFFGEV

-328 GATVPKA
+328 GASVPKA

-343 TAGSVLTAQQPLINA
+343 TAGSVLTAQQPLNNVV
-358 IRITWQAM
+358 RITWQAL
-366 SAILGGIQSMACCAY
+366 SAVLGGIQSMACCAY
-381 DEAIAIPTEESATL
+381 DEAIALPTEESATL
-395 ALRTQQLLAYESNIP
+395 ALRTQQLLAYESGVTD
-410 NTIDPLAGS
+410 TIDPLAGS
-419 YYVESLTDKI
+419 YYIETLTDKI
-429 EQEAYEYIKK
+429 EKEAYDYIDK
-439 IDEMGGAVAAIEH
+439 IDRMGGAVAAIEQ
-452 GYMQQEMARN
+452 GYMQQEMA
-462 AFSDQRDIETGK
+462 AHAYEYQHEVELGK
-474 RTVIGVNKY
+474 RTVIGVNKFN
-483 VDNSKANEDQE
+483 DSKKLAEQD
-494 VLTVDLAVGERQV
+494 VLTADLSVGERQI

-515 NRDNE
+515 ARDND
-520 AVKASLEKLR
+520 AVKAALEKLR
-530 AAAKGTENLMP
+530 EAAKGTENLMP

-561 EEFGEFKPSIYY
+561 EEFGEYKQSGSMF

>member
-1 MSEEK
+1 MDKEK
-6 RLQEDLEKGKA
+6 LQQGLNEY
-17 MEEFFE
+17 
-23 EAPLQRIA
+23 EA
-31 EEKAA
+31 
-36 YEEKVAKATA
+36 KVAKAVA

-52 EVEGQRLY
+52 NFEAQRLY
-60 TPLDVK
+60 TPLDIE
-66 DFDYCEKLG
+66 DFDYGEKLG
-75 FPGMYPFTRGVQPTM
+75 FPGQYPFTRGVQPTM

-139 DHELSHGEVGKVG
+139 DHELSYGEVGKVG

-161 EALFEGIPLDKV
+161 EALFDGIPLDKV

-195 KQGVKPEQLRG
+195 KQGVKPEALKG

-228 SMRLVTD
+228 SMRLITD
-235 TFAYCSKNIPKWNT
+235 TFEYCSKNIPKWNT

-277 YIDAAIQA
+277 YIDAAIKA

-295 ISWIFTAGLDFFSEV
+295 ISWIFTAGLDFFGEV

-328 GATVPKA
+328 GASVPKA

-343 TAGSVLTAQQPLINA
+343 TAGSVLTAQQPLNNVV
-358 IRITWQAM
+358 RITWQAL
-366 SAILGGIQSMACCAY
+366 SAVLGGIQSMACCAY
-381 DEAIAIPTEESATL
+381 DEAIALPTEESATL
-395 ALRTQQLLAYESNIP
+395 ALRTQQLLAYESGVTD
-410 NTIDPLAGS
+410 TIDPLAGS
-419 YYVESLTDKI
+419 YYIETLTDKI
-429 EQEAYEYIKK
+429 EKEAYDYIDK
-439 IDEMGGAVAAIEH
+439 IDRMGGAVAAIEQ
-452 GYMQQEMARN
+452 GYMQQEMA
-462 AFSDQRDIETGK
+462 AHAYEYQHEVELGK
-474 RTVIGVNKY
+474 RTVIGVNKFN
-483 VDNSKANEDQE
+483 DSKKLAEQD
-494 VLTVDLAVGERQV
+494 VLTADLSVGERQI

-515 NRDNE
+515 ARDND
-520 AVKASLEKLR
+520 AVKAALEKLR
-530 AAAKGTENLMP
+530 EAARGTENLMP

-561 EEFGEFKPSIYY
+561 EEFGEYKQSGSMF

>member
-1 MSEEK
+1 MDKEK
-6 RLQEDLEKGKA
+6 LQQGLNEY
-17 MEEFFE
+17 
-23 EAPLQRIA
+23 EA
-31 EEKAA
+31 
-36 YEEKVAKATA
+36 KVAKATA

-52 EVEGQRLY
+52 NFEVQRLY
-60 TPLDVK
+60 TPLDIEE
-66 DFDYCEKLG
+66 FDYGEKLG
-75 FPGMYPFTRGVQPTM
+75 FPGQYPFTRGVQPTM

-161 EALFEGIPLDKV
+161 EALFDGIPLDKV

-195 KQGVKPEQLRG
+195 KQGVKPEALKG

-228 SMRLVTD
+228 SMRLITD
-235 TFAYCSKNIPKWNT
+235 TFEYCSKNIPKWNT

-277 YIDAAIQA
+277 YIDAAIKA

-295 ISWIFTAGLDFFSEV
+295 ISWIFTAGLDFFGEV

-328 GATVPKA
+328 GASVPKA

-343 TAGSVLTAQQPLINA
+343 TAGSVLTAQQPLNNVV
-358 IRITWQAM
+358 RITWQAL
-366 SAILGGIQSMACCAY
+366 SAVLGGIQSMACCAY
-381 DEAIAIPTEESATL
+381 DEAIALPTEESATL
-395 ALRTQQLLAYESNIP
+395 ALRTQQLLAYESGVTD
-410 NTIDPLAGS
+410 TIDPLAGS
-419 YYVESLTDKI
+419 YYIETLTDKI
-429 EQEAYEYIKK
+429 EKEAYDYIDK
-439 IDEMGGAVAAIEH
+439 IDRMGGAVAAIEQ
-452 GYMQQEMARN
+452 GYMQQEMA
-462 AFSDQRDIETGK
+462 AHAYEYQHEVELGK
-474 RTVIGVNKY
+474 RTVIGVNKFN
-483 VDNSKANEDQE
+483 DSKKLAEQD
-494 VLTVDLAVGERQV
+494 VLTADLSVGERQI

-515 NRDNE
+515 ARDNE
-520 AVKASLEKLR
+520 AVKAALEKLR
-530 AAAKGTENLMP
+530 EAAKGTENLMP

-561 EEFGEFKPSIYY
+561 EEFGEYKQSGSMF

>member
-1 MSEEK
+1 MDKEK
-6 RLQEDLEKGKA
+6 LQQGLNEY
-17 MEEFFE
+17 
-23 EAPLQRIA
+23 EA
-31 EEKAA
+31 
-36 YEEKVAKATA
+36 KVAKATA
-46 KFPERK
+46 KFLERK
-52 EVEGQRLY
+52 NFEAQRLY
-60 TPLDVK
+60 TPLDIE
-66 DFDYCEKLG
+66 DFDYGEKLG
-75 FPGMYPFTRGVQPTM
+75 FPGQYPFTRGVQPTM

-161 EALFEGIPLDKV
+161 EALFDGIPLDKV

-195 KQGVKPEQLRG
+195 KQGVKPEALKG

-228 SMRLVTD
+228 SMRLITD
-235 TFAYCSKNIPKWNT
+235 TFEYCSKNIPKWNT

-277 YIDAAIQA
+277 YIDAAIKA

-295 ISWIFTAGLDFFSEV
+295 ISWIFTAGLDFFGEV

-328 GATVPKA
+328 GASVPKA

-343 TAGSVLTAQQPLINA
+343 TAGSVLTAQQPLNNVV
-358 IRITWQAM
+358 RITWQAL
-366 SAILGGIQSMACCAY
+366 SAVLGGIQSMACCAY
-381 DEAIAIPTEESATL
+381 DEAIALPTEESATL
-395 ALRTQQLLAYESNIP
+395 ALRTQQLLAYESGVTD
-410 NTIDPLAGS
+410 TIDPLAGS
-419 YYVESLTDKI
+419 YYIETLTDKI
-429 EQEAYEYIKK
+429 EKEAYDYIDK
-439 IDEMGGAVAAIEH
+439 IDRMGGAVAAIEQ
-452 GYMQQEMARN
+452 GYMQQEMA
-462 AFSDQRDIETGK
+462 AHAYEYQHEVELGK
-474 RTVIGVNKY
+474 RTVIGVNKFN
-483 VDNSKANEDQE
+483 DSKKLAEQD
-494 VLTVDLAVGERQV
+494 VLTADLSVGERQI

-515 NRDNE
+515 ARDNG
-520 AVKASLEKLR
+520 AVKVALEKLR
-530 AAAKGTENLMP
+530 EAAKGTENLMP

-561 EEFGEFKPSIYY
+561 EEFGEYKQSGSMF

>member
-1 MSEEK
+1 MDKEK
-6 RLQEDLEKGKA
+6 LQQGLNEY
-17 MEEFFE
+17 
-23 EAPLQRIA
+23 EA
-31 EEKAA
+31 
-36 YEEKVAKATA
+36 KVAKAVA

-52 EVEGQRLY
+52 NFEAQRLY
-60 TPLDVK
+60 TPLDIE
-66 DFDYCEKLG
+66 DFDYGEKLG
-75 FPGMYPFTRGVQPTM
+75 FPGQYPFTRGVQPTM

-161 EALFEGIPLDKV
+161 EALFDGIPLDKV

-195 KQGVKPEQLRG
+195 KQGVKPEALKG

-228 SMRLVTD
+228 SMRLITD
-235 TFAYCSKNIPKWNT
+235 TFEYCSKNIPKWNT

-277 YIDAAIQA
+277 YIDAAIKA

-295 ISWIFTAGLDFFSEV
+295 ISWIFTAGLDFFGEV

-328 GATVPKA
+328 GASVPKA

-343 TAGSVLTAQQPLINA
+343 TAGSVLTAQQPLNNVV
-358 IRITWQAM
+358 RITWQAL
-366 SAILGGIQSMACCAY
+366 SAVLGGIQSMACCAY
-381 DEAIAIPTEESATL
+381 DEAIALPTEESATL
-395 ALRTQQLLAYESNIP
+395 ALRTQQLLAYESGVTD
-410 NTIDPLAGS
+410 TIDPLAGS
-419 YYVESLTDKI
+419 YYIETLTDKI
-429 EQEAYEYIKK
+429 EKEAYDYIDK
-439 IDEMGGAVAAIEH
+439 IDRMGGAVAAIEQ
-452 GYMQQEMARN
+452 GYMQQEMA
-462 AFSDQRDIETGK
+462 AHAYEYQYEVELGK
-474 RTVIGVNKY
+474 RTVIGVNKFN
-483 VDNSKANEDQE
+483 DSKKLAEQD
-494 VLTVDLAVGERQV
+494 VLTADLSVGERQI

-515 NRDNE
+515 ARDNE
-520 AVKASLEKLR
+520 AVKAALEKLR
-530 AAAKGTENLMP
+530 EAAKGTENLMP

-561 EEFGEFKPSIYY
+561 EEFGEYKQSGSMF

>member
-1 MSEEK
+1 MDKEK
-6 RLQEDLEKGKA
+6 LQQGL
-17 MEEFFE
+17 
-23 EAPLQRIA
+23 A
-31 EEKAA
+31 EYDA
-36 YEEKVAKATA
+36 KVAKATA

-52 EVEGQRLY
+52 EFAAQRLY
-60 TPLDVK
+60 TPLDVEG
-66 DFDYCEKLG
+66 FDYSEKLG
-75 FPGMYPFTRGVQPTM
+75 FPGQYPFTRGVQPTM

-161 EALFEGIPLDKV
+161 EALFDGIPLDKV

-195 KQGVKPEQLRG
+195 KQGVAPEALKG

-228 SMRLVTD
+228 SMRLITD
-235 TFAYCSKNIPKWNT
+235 TFEYCSKNIPKWNT

-277 YIDAAIQA
+277 YIDAAIKA

-343 TAGSVLTAQQPLINA
+343 TAGSVLTAQQPLNNVV
-358 IRITWQAM
+358 RITWQAM
-366 SAILGGIQSMACCAY
+366 SAVLGGIQSMACCAY
-381 DEAIAIPTEESATL
+381 DEAIALPTEESATL
-395 ALRTQQLLAYESNIP
+395 ALRTQQLLAYESGVTD
-410 NTIDPLAGS
+410 TIDPLAGS
-419 YYVESLTDKI
+419 YYIESLTDKI
-429 EQEAYEYIKK
+429 EQEAYEYIAK
-439 IDEMGGAVAAIEH
+439 IDKMGGAVASIEQ
-452 GYMQQEMARN
+452 GYMQQEMA
-462 AFSDQRDIETGK
+462 AHAYEYQHDVELGK
-474 RTVIGVNKY
+474 RTVIGVNKFA
-483 VDNSKANEDQE
+483 DNKKMAEQD
-494 VLTVDLAVGERQV
+494 VLTADLSVGERQV
-507 ARLEKMKA
+507 ARLNKMKEG
-515 NRDNE
+515 RDNA
-520 AVKASLEKLR
+520 AVQTSLAKLR
-530 AAAKGTENLMP
+530 ETAKGTENLMP

-561 EEFGEFKPSIYY
+561 EEFGEYKQSGSMF

>member
-1 MSEEK
+1 MDKEK
-6 RLQEDLEKGKA
+6 LQQGLNEY
-17 MEEFFE
+17 
-23 EAPLQRIA
+23 EA
-31 EEKAA
+31 
-36 YEEKVAKATA
+36 KVAKATA

-52 EVEGQRLY
+52 NFEAQRLY
-60 TPLDVK
+60 TPLDIE
-66 DFDYCEKLG
+66 DFDYGEKLG
-75 FPGMYPFTRGVQPTM
+75 FPGQYPFTRGVQPTM

-161 EALFEGIPLDKV
+161 EALFDGIPLDKV

-195 KQGVKPEQLRG
+195 KQGVKPEALKG

-228 SMRLVTD
+228 SMRLITD
-235 TFAYCSKNIPKWNT
+235 TFEYCSKNIPKWNT

-277 YIDAAIQA
+277 YIDAAIKA

-290 DFAPG
+290 AFAPG
-295 ISWIFTAGLDFFSEV
+295 ISWIFTAGLDFFGEV

-328 GATVPKA
+328 GAAVPKA

-343 TAGSVLTAQQPLINA
+343 TAGSVLTAQQPLNNVV
-358 IRITWQAM
+358 RITWQAL
-366 SAILGGIQSMACCAY
+366 SAVLGGIQSMACCAY
-381 DEAIAIPTEESATL
+381 DEAIALPTEESATL
-395 ALRTQQLLAYESNIP
+395 ALRTQQLLAYESGVTD
-410 NTIDPLAGS
+410 TIDPLAGS
-419 YYVESLTDKI
+419 YYIETLTDKI
-429 EQEAYEYIKK
+429 EKEAYDYIDK
-439 IDEMGGAVAAIEH
+439 IDRMGGAVAAIEQ
-452 GYMQQEMARN
+452 GYMQQEMA
-462 AFSDQRDIETGK
+462 AHAYEYQHEVELGK
-474 RTVIGVNKY
+474 RTVIGVNKFN
-483 VDNSKANEDQE
+483 DSKKLAEQD
-494 VLTVDLAVGERQV
+494 VLMADLSVGERQI

-515 NRDNE
+515 ARDNE
-520 AVKASLEKLR
+520 AVKAALEKLR
-530 AAAKGTENLMP
+530 EAAKGTENLMP

-561 EEFGEFKPSIYY
+561 EEFGEYKQSGSMF

>member
-1 MSEEK
+1 MTATMNDKEM
-6 RLQEDLEKGKA
+6 LQQGLD
-17 MEEFFE
+17 
-23 EAPLQRIA
+23 
-31 EEKAA
+31 A
-36 YEEKVAKATA
+36 YNAKVAKETA
-46 KFPERK
+46 KFPERPHMDAK
-52 EVEGQRLY
+52 QRLY
-60 TPLDVK
+60 TPLDIEGFNYLEK
-66 DFDYCEKLG
+66 DG
-75 FPGMYPFTRGVQPTM
+75 FPGQYPFTRGVQPTM

-116 LLEAGQTGLSV
+116 LLQAGQTGLSV

-139 DHELSHGEVGKVG
+139 DAELSHGEVGKVG

-161 EALFEGIPLDKV
+161 EQLFDGIPLDKV

-228 SMRLVTD
+228 SMRLITN
-235 TFAYCSKNIPKWNT
+235 TFEYCSKYIPKWNT

-267 IAFAFANAMA
+267 IAFAFANAIA
-277 YIDAAIQA
+277 YIDAAIKA

-295 ISWIFTAGLDFFSEV
+295 ISWIFTAGLDFFFEI

-343 TAGSVLTAQQPLINA
+343 TAGSVLTAQQPLNNVA
-358 IRITWQAM
+358 RITWQAM
-366 SAILGGIQSMACCAY
+366 SAVLGGIQSMACCAY
-381 DEAIAIPTEESATL
+381 DEALSLPTEESATL
-395 ALRTQQLLAYESNIP
+395 ALRTQQLIAYESGVAD
-410 NTIDPLAGS
+410 TIDPLAGS
-419 YYVESLTDKI
+419 YYVEALTNKI
-429 EQEAYEYIKK
+429 EQDAEEYIKK
-439 IDEMGGAVAAIEH
+439 IDEMGGAVAAIEQ
-452 GYMQQEMARN
+452 GYMQREMA
-462 AFSDQRDIETGK
+462 AHAYEDLTAIETGK
-474 RTVIGVNKY
+474 KTVIGVNKY
-483 VDNSKANEDQE
+483 ADNKGTAEGESLKA
-494 VLTVDLAVGERQV
+494 DLSVGERQIKRV
-507 ARLEKMKA
+507 DAMKA
-515 NRDNE
+515 KRDQAAVDKALGNLKE
-520 AVKASLEKLR
+520 AC
-530 AAAKGTENLMP
+530 KGEENLMP
-541 YLIDAV
+541 YLIAAV
-547 KTYATLGEICGVLR
+547 KTYATLGEICGVMR
-561 EEFGEFKPSIYY
+561 EVFGEYKQDGSAF

>member
-1 MSEEK
+1 MDKEK
-6 RLQEDLEKGKA
+6 LQQGLNEY
-17 MEEFFE
+17 
-23 EAPLQRIA
+23 EA
-31 EEKAA
+31 
-36 YEEKVAKATA
+36 KVAKATA

-52 EVEGQRLY
+52 NFEAQRLY
-60 TPLDVK
+60 TPLDIE
-66 DFDYCEKLG
+66 DFDYDEKLG
-75 FPGMYPFTRGVQPTM
+75 FPGQYPFTRGVQPTM

-152 VAIDSLADM
+152 VAIDSRADM
-161 EALFEGIPLDKV
+161 EALFDGIPLDKV

-195 KQGVKPEQLRG
+195 KQGVKPEALKG

-228 SMRLVTD
+228 SMRLITD
-235 TFAYCSKNIPKWNT
+235 TFEYCSKNIPKWNT

-277 YIDAAIQA
+277 YIDAAIKA

-295 ISWIFTAGLDFFSEV
+295 ISWIFTAGLDFFGEV

-328 GATVPKA
+328 GASVPKA

-343 TAGSVLTAQQPLINA
+343 TAGSVLTAQQPLNNVV
-358 IRITWQAM
+358 RITWQAL
-366 SAILGGIQSMACCAY
+366 SAVLGGIQSMACCAY
-381 DEAIAIPTEESATL
+381 DEAIALPTEESATL
-395 ALRTQQLLAYESNIP
+395 ALRTQQLLAYESGVTD
-410 NTIDPLAGS
+410 TIDPLAGS
-419 YYVESLTDKI
+419 YYIETLTDKI
-429 EQEAYEYIKK
+429 EKEAYDYIDK
-439 IDEMGGAVAAIEH
+439 IDRMGGAVAAIEQ
-452 GYMQQEMARN
+452 GYMQQEMA
-462 AFSDQRDIETGK
+462 AHAYEYQHEVELGK
-474 RTVIGVNKY
+474 RTVIGVNKFN
-483 VDNSKANEDQE
+483 DSKKLAEQD
-494 VLTVDLAVGERQV
+494 VLMADLSVGERQI

-515 NRDNE
+515 ARDNE
-520 AVKASLEKLR
+520 AVKAALKKLR
-530 AAAKGTENLMP
+530 EAAKGTENLMP

-561 EEFGEFKPSIYY
+561 EEFGEYKQSGSMF

>member
-1 MSEEK
+1 MDKEK
-6 RLQEDLEKGKA
+6 LQQGLNEY
-17 MEEFFE
+17 
-23 EAPLQRIA
+23 EA
-31 EEKAA
+31 
-36 YEEKVAKATA
+36 KVAKATA

-52 EVEGQRLY
+52 NFEAQRLY
-60 TPLDVK
+60 TPLDIE
-66 DFDYCEKLG
+66 DFDYGEKLG
-75 FPGMYPFTRGVQPTM
+75 FPGQYPFTRGVQPTM

-161 EALFEGIPLDKV
+161 EALFDGIPLDKV

-195 KQGVKPEQLRG
+195 KQGVKPEALKG

-228 SMRLVTD
+228 SMRLITD
-235 TFAYCSKNIPKWNT
+235 TFEYCSKNIPKWNT

-277 YIDAAIQA
+277 YIDAAIKA

-295 ISWIFTAGLDFFSEV
+295 ISWIFTAGLDFFGEV

-328 GATVPKA
+328 GASVPKA

-343 TAGSVLTAQQPLINA
+343 TAGSVLTAQQPLNNVV
-358 IRITWQAM
+358 RITWQAL
-366 SAILGGIQSMACCAY
+366 SAVLGGIQSMACCAY
-381 DEAIAIPTEESATL
+381 DEAIALPTEESATL
-395 ALRTQQLLAYESNIP
+395 ALRTQQLLAYESGVTD
-410 NTIDPLAGS
+410 TIDPLAGS
-419 YYVESLTDKI
+419 YYIETLTDKI
-429 EQEAYEYIKK
+429 EKEAYDYIDK
-439 IDEMGGAVAAIEH
+439 IDRMGGAVAAIEQ
-452 GYMQQEMARN
+452 GYMQQEMA
-462 AFSDQRDIETGK
+462 AHAYEYQHEVELGK
-474 RTVIGVNKY
+474 RTVIGVNKFN
-483 VDNSKANEDQE
+483 DSKKLAEQD
-494 VLTVDLAVGERQV
+494 VLTADLSVGERQI

-515 NRDNE
+515 ARDNE
-520 AVKASLEKLR
+520 AVKAALEKLR
-530 AAAKGTENLMP
+530 EAAKDTENLMP

-561 EEFGEFKPSIYY
+561 EEFGEYKQSGSMF